1 MDSRRNSSE
10 SGPVT
15 RGLLA
20 AVSRSFYLSL
30 RVLPGP
36 VRHPLSLSYLLARA
50 TDTVADTAERA
61 ADWRQ
66 GLLGEFRDALV
77 EGAGPDFLGRAAAC
91 AESVGHAGERVLL
104 RRLPECFREYEQLP
118 GAQRRLVRTVLGHII
133 RGQSLDLERFPD
145 AERLRALPDA
155 AALEEYTWLVAGCVG
170 EFWTAVCA
178 EVMPGFAAV
187 SAGGMIRWGVRY
199 GQGLQL
205 VNILRDLPGDAGI
218 GRCYLPGEELRK
230 AGLRGELTWPAAD
243 WAPWHE
249 VRSRWLPV
257 AREWLGN
264 GRPYVKNLRS
274 FRLRLAAV
282 LPMLIG
288 EATLDLLEQQS
299 GSGPPAAAKV
309 NRAAVRGML
318 RRGIWLSLRPPR
330 HW

>member
-1 MDSRRNSSE
+1 
-10 SGPVT
+10 
-15 RGLLA
+15 
-20 AVSRSFYLSL
+20 
-30 RVLPGP
+30 
-36 VRHPLSLSYLLARA
+36 
-50 TDTVADTAERA
+50 
-61 ADWRQ
+61 
-66 GLLGEFRDALV
+66 
-77 EGAGPDFLGRAAAC
+77 
-91 AESVGHAGERVLL
+91 
-104 RRLPECFREYEQLP
+104 
-118 GAQRRLVRTVLGHII
+118 
-133 RGQSLDLERFPD
+133 
-145 AERLRALPDA
+145 
-155 AALEEYTWLVAGCVG
+155 
-170 EFWTAVCA
+170 
-178 EVMPGFAAV
+178 MPGFAAV
-187 SAGGMIRWGVRY
+187 PAGEMIRWGVRY

-218 GRCYLPGEELRK
+218 GRCYLPGEELRA

-264 GRPYVKNLRS
+264 GRPNLRS